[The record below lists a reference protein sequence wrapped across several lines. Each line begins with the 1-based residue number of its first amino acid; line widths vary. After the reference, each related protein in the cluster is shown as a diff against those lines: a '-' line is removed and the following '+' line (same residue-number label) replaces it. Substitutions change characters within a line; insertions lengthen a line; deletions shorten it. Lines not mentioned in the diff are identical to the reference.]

1 MENTGDAFN
10 AAVAAELRAQRG
22 RIQKTV
28 DTLVRETG
36 LSKSAVLNYLN
47 DKRDIPV
54 PALYALCRALGINP
68 GEIIDLAERAIE
80 SERVPPRRDD
90 YDLVANDSID
100 ESYDAP
106 DSDFDNA

>member
-1 MENTGDAFN
+1 MEHTGDEFN

-22 RIQKTV
+22 RVKKTV
-28 DTLVRETG
+28 DAVVQETG

-54 PALYALCRALGINP
+54 PALYLLCRALGISP
-68 GEIIDLAERAIE
+68 GDVIDLAERAE
-80 SERVPPRRDD
+80 SVAQRQQD
-90 YDLVANDSID
+90 YGLVANETID
-100 ESYDAP
+100 ETYDAP